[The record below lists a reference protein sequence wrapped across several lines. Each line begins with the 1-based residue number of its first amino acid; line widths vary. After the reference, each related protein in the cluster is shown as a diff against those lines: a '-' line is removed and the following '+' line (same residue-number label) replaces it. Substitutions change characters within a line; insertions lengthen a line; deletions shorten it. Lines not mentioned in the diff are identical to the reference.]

1 MNSIIWDHAIR
12 SIYDRSNKLSHSENF
27 CVFLKHRIR
36 FQLVEWLKSANS
48 MNLTQESGRR
58 SLTWYK
64 GCINKPSTFM
74 FFPMETQ
81 NKLFDVSRFPIRKI
95 HLDTSTACF
104 DVADVAGPC
113 RCFWSKA
120 TVLFQVVHPSRIRKW
135 IESHPTRIYQGYFLQ
150 WKLGLDILFV
160 IYHLTCFFFP
170 NLRSK
175 LKQLVQTIAQPS

>member
-1 MNSIIWDHAIR
+1 
-12 SIYDRSNKLSHSENF
+12 
-27 CVFLKHRIR
+27 
-36 FQLVEWLKSANS
+36 
-48 MNLTQESGRR
+48 
-58 SLTWYK
+58 
-64 GCINKPSTFM
+64 
-74 FFPMETQ
+74 METQ

-160 IYHLTCFFFP
+160 IYHLTCFFFRTSGRNSSSWYKRLHNRHDMP
-170 NLRSK
+170 VIAVTGSFRRHEG
-175 LKQLVQTIAQPS
+175 LVSS